1 MSSLTEVIR
10 DHAPVLVVDTASL
23 RVQVGLCQA
32 DGRNRWITRTDEPSA
47 ALFAGLAELGVDLNT
62 VGAFVF
68 CDGPGSVLGIR
79 SAAMAIRVWQ
89 TLRPRPAFAYSS
101 LALVATALGRAEI
114 TMIADA
120 RRDTWH
126 CQQLGGVRFRQPTS
140 GLAGELVTPENFRSW
155 SVPPAAVATT
165 PYMIPDLWAT
175 TANKDLLRAT
185 EAPDAFL
192 AEEPNFVPWK
202 AHIHRAPG

>member
-1 MSSLTEVIR
+1 MPSLTEVIR

-23 RVQVGLCQA
+23 RVQVGLCRA
-32 DGRNRWITRTDEPSA
+32 DGRNRWITRTEEPSA
-47 ALFAGLAELGVDLNT
+47 ALFAGLAELEVDLNR

-101 LALVATALGRAEI
+101 LALVATALGRANL
-114 TMIADA
+114 TVIADA
-120 RRDTWH
+120 RRDSWH
-126 CQQLGGVRFRQPTS
+126 CQQLGGERFRQPTG
-140 GLAGELVTPENFRSW
+140 GLAGDLVTPEYFRHW
-155 SVPPAAVATT
+155 SVPPANVATT
-165 PYMIPDLWAT
+165 PYVIADLWTAT
-175 TANKDLLRAT
+175 ATKDLLRAT

-192 AEEPNFVPWK
+192 AEEPSFVTWK
-202 AHIHRAPG
+202 AQIHRAPM